1 MARGRPRKSGKRTKS
16 GRLITPQ
23 TRDYGTEAA
32 QMRRDIFGENGCDA
46 IGRAYTIGALGQ
58 GHIATDRLRIARQIF
73 AWYWPSVGM
82 PGYTC
87 ALNQE
92 PRGHSPEITPEQHR
106 EQLERER
113 RMNARLAEARK
124 CGHEAYRAFDQ
135 LVIDVNPD
143 CGPDWLDLLVA
154 DWRYRKAGGSMPI
167 TPIMALIGANK
178 RMKLALQAL
187 DAAGGLCER
196 DLTIAA

>member
-1 MARGRPRKSGKRTKS
+1 MARGRPRKSGKRNGS
-16 GRLITPQ
+16 GRLIAPQ
-23 TRDYGTEAA
+23 TRDYGTDAA
-32 QMRRDIFGENGCDA
+32 QARRDIFGENGCDA
-46 IGRAYTIGALGQ
+46 IGRAYTIGALGT

-82 PGYTC
+82 PGYRC

-92 PRGHSPEITPEQHR
+92 PRGHSPEITPEQHQ
-106 EQLERER
+106 EDLVTERK
-113 RMNARLAEARK
+113 MNAKLADARK

-143 CGPDWLDLLVA
+143 CGPDWLDLLYMEWAWVKGT
-154 DWRYRKAGGSMPI
+154 RNPI
-167 TPIMALIGANK
+167 TVPSMALLGARK

>member
-16 GRLITPQ
+16 DRLITPQ
-23 TRDYGTEAA
+23 TRDNGTEAA
-32 QMRRDIFGENGCDA
+32 QARRDIFGENGCDA
-46 IGRAYTIGALGQ
+46 IGRAYTIGVLGQ
-58 GHIATDRLRIARQIF
+58 GHIATDRLRIARQLF

-143 CGPDWLDLLVA
+143 CGPDWLDLLVMH
-154 DWRYRKAGGSMPI
+154 WRNPQPETI
-167 TPIMALIGANK
+167 ALLGARK

-196 DLTIAA
+196 DMAA